1 MVACGMKHSWP
12 SSSSMSIMIACLAC
26 LRTFSPNECL
36 TSAEM
41 PAIAV
46 AEIIGVAG
54 PAACG
59 SERRSP
65 SAK

>member
-1 MVACGMKHSWP
+1 
-12 SSSSMSIMIACLAC
+12 MSIMIACLAC